1 MSGWMTAATVAA
13 ALGVGALVACRERRT
28 PEGRAPAAVSASGE
42 LALCVG
48 DPLRPATA
56 APAQGLW
63 VSDSTASK
71 GGRVVALIGPPGS
84 DDRTLKVRH
93 LVEVIE
99 IEPTGDTVRTR
110 LDGATV
116 TLELL
121 PLLGADSLGGDSLG
135 ARASTQPA
143 ATYVL
148 SRRIRLAAY
157 EPCVTSAVGPLVRYL
172 RLDSSGRAVT
182 DVLLR
187 RASGR

>member
-1 MSGWMTAATVAA
+1 MTAARVAA
-13 ALGVGALVACRERRT
+13 ALGMVALVACRERTT
-28 PEGRAPAAVSASGE
+28 PDGGVPAAAMTASGE
-42 LALCVG
+42 PALCVG
-48 DPLRPATA
+48 DSLRPATA

-63 VSDSTASK
+63 VSDSAAPK

-121 PLLGADSLGGDSLG
+121 PPLGIHSLGADSLDV
-135 ARASTQPA
+135 RASTQPA

-148 SRRIRLAAY
+148 SPRVRLAAY
-157 EPCVTSAVGPLVRYL
+157 EPCATSAVGPLVRYL
-172 RLDSSGRAVT
+172 RLDSSGRTVT